1 MSLPAS
7 RRSACVVM
15 SLLALIAAPRAQ
27 AQSAEALKAYE
38 ELSVTYT
45 GGSYKNEEFR
55 YRLMKPA
62 QLEAGKKYPLVLFL
76 HGRGESG
83 DDNKVQLKHF
93 PERMAKP
100 EYREKFASYVLVPQC
115 RKGQSWSEAPW
126 NAKEPGPQLAAAILA
141 LKRTIK
147 ENQVDE
153 KRVYLTGL
161 SLGGF
166 GSWNLA
172 ARHPDGF
179 AAVAPICGGGD
190 PSSASKLAKVK
201 VWAWHGGADTVV
213 PASRTRG
220 MIAAIKK
227 AGGNPQYTELP
238 GVGHDSWTPA
248 YSDTSDKGLLA
259 WMFEQGVSKSSKPE
273 PSKPEPTAPGSKPKP
288 SGSGSKPKPAN

>member
-1 MSLPAS
+1 
-7 RRSACVVM
+7 M
-15 SLLALIAAPRAQ
+15 SLLALSILFTAPLAR
-27 AQSAEALKAYE
+27 AQSAEALQAYE

-45 GGSYKNEEFR
+45 GGTYKNEVFR

-62 QLEAGKKYPLVLFL
+62 QVEAGKKYPLVLFL
-76 HGRGESG
+76 HGRGECG

-100 EYREKFASYVLVPQC
+100 EYREKFPSFVLVPQC
-115 RKGQSWSEAPW
+115 RKNQSWSEASW

-141 LKRTIK
+141 LKRTIR
-147 ENQVDE
+147 ENPVDE

-190 PSSASKLAKVK
+190 PGSAAKLAKVNI
-201 VWAWHGGADTVV
+201 WAWHGDADTVV
-213 PASRTRG
+213 PPGRSRD
-220 MIAAIKK
+220 MISAIKK
-227 AGGNPQYTELP
+227 AGGNPRYTELP

-248 YSDTSDKGLLA
+248 YSDASDQGLLA
-259 WMFEQGVSKSSKPE
+259 WMFQQTLGKPAKPQPAASGNKPKPQAETKPVTKPE
-273 PSKPEPTAPGSKPKP
+273 PKRKTQPEPPTQ
-288 SGSGSKPKPAN
+288 PAQ